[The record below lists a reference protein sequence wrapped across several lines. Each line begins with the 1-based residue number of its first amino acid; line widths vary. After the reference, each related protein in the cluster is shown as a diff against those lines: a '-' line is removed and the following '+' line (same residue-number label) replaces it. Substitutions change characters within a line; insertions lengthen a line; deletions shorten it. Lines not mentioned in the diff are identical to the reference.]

1 VALRAYDL
9 SEWLVDT
16 EAGQMST
23 GSTGRYIVGRS
34 QHSRAKTSTDSK
46 AIVGRSQALLHN
58 LAPANIFSMT
68 DIHDTTAL
76 SHIRP
81 TLKPL
86 QTARTL

>member
-1 VALRAYDL
+1 
-9 SEWLVDT
+9 
-16 EAGQMST
+16 MST

-46 AIVGRSQALLHN
+46 TIVGRSQALLRN

-68 DIHDTTAL
+68 DDIHDTAAL